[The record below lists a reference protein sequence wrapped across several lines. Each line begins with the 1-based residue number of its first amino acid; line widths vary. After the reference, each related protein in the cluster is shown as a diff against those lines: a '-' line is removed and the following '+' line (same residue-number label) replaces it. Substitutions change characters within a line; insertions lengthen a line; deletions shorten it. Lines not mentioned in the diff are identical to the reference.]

1 AASARSHRAAPGRYP
16 GQTPR
21 RNVRLSRSGTLQV
34 LVRLAP
40 GAEHLQK
47 RHIGRRRT
55 DAWSTAPASP
65 LQRSDVAPQAFHSSS
80 HSSSSSSRSEEHT
93 SELQSRENLVCRL
106 LLDKKKNGYLCLAK
120 HPQVITF
127 EIGSSH

>member
-1 AASARSHRAAPGRYP
+1 APAVAARSRRASPERYP

-34 LVRLAP
+34 LVRLDP

-55 DAWSTAPASP
+55 DAWSTAPALPPRRYGAVPVGGQVSN
-65 LQRSDVAPQAFHSSS
+65 Q
-80 HSSSSSSRSEEHT
+80 SSRLT
-93 SELQSRENLVCRL
+93 PYAV
-106 LLDKKKNGYLCLAK
+106 A
-120 HPQVITF
+120 
-127 EIGSSH
+127 SSGKASPSIRW